1 MRQVVRSAAAPTSFG
16 RNVPAPTGGWNARD
30 PIAAMPPKDAV
41 FLDNF
46 FPSPS
51 DVQLRKGSA
60 LFATLPVDELPTGT
74 PPITPHNIRTIMSY
88 QAVSGT
94 AKLFVGLDD
103 GIYDATAGGSVAAV
117 SSAATNAVWQF
128 VNVTTAGGSFLWCC
142 NGVDKARYYTGSAWV
157 VLDTLSTPALTGIT
171 STDVTN
177 VSLFKSRL
185 FLTEKDSLSFWY
197 LPVNSVA
204 GAAVEFPMG
213 ALFRK
218 GGHLMATGSW
228 TLDGGNGP
236 DDYFV
241 AVTSE
246 GEVAVYAGI
255 DPSNAATWA
264 LQGVYE
270 LGSPLTRRCL
280 VKTAGDL
287 CVLTV
292 EGLYPLSKTLLSGS
306 LNKKAA
312 VSDKISKA
320 WVIYTS
326 EYKDLFGWQPIVFRD
341 ATMLL
346 VNVPVLSR
354 HDINA
359 VYSYQFVMNTQTGAW
374 CRFTGLPAEVWGIH
388 DGKLFFALHNKLY
401 QAWTGS
407 DDNGLPIDG
416 KAKTASFYPAGAGS
430 QARVTLLRPLLYSL
444 QALKLQL
451 GVDTDYDETQTTGSA
466 ISYAQSVAMW
476 DNEIWDQSYWSVG
489 ASTIAKWRS
498 VAHKPG
504 RAVSVRLRVN
514 SKGVTMSWI
523 GTDLILQK
531 GGLL

>member
-1 MRQVVRSAAAPTSFG
+1 MRQVMRSAATPTSSG

-30 PIAAMPPKDAV
+30 PIAAMSEKDAI

-51 DVQLRKGSA
+51 DVQLRKGSI
-60 LFATLPVDELPTGT
+60 LFATLPTDTEPGS
-74 PPITPHNIRTIMSY
+74 PHNIRSILSY
-88 QAVSGT
+88 KSPTGA
-94 AKLFVGLDD
+94 AKLFVGLED
-103 GIYDATAGGSVAAV
+103 GIYDATAGGTIAAV
-117 SSAATNAVWQF
+117 ASVCTNASWQS
-128 VNVTTAGGSFLWCC
+128 VNITTAGGSFLWGC
-142 NGVDKARYYTGSAWV
+142 NGVDKARYYDGSAWT
-157 VLDTLSTPALTGIT
+157 VLDGTSTPALTGIT

-185 FLTEKDSLSFWY
+185 FLCEKDSLSFWY

-204 GAAVEFPMG
+204 GAASEFPMG

-218 GGHLMATGSW
+218 GGYLVATGAW

-246 GEVAVYAGI
+246 GEVAVYLGT

-264 LQGVYE
+264 LQGIYE
-270 LGSPLTRRCL
+270 LGRPLSRRCL

-287 CVLTV
+287 CVLTT
-292 EGLYPLSKTLLSGS
+292 EGLYPLSKSLLSAS
-306 LNKKAA
+306 VTKKSA

-320 WVIYTS
+320 WITYTS
-326 EYKDLFGWQPIVFRD
+326 AYKDLYGWQPILFQD

-346 VNVPVLSR
+346 VNVPVLEEHS
-354 HDINA
+354 INS

-374 CRFTGLPAEVWGIH
+374 CRFTGLPAEVWGVH
-388 DGKLFFALHNKLY
+388 NGRLFFALHNKLY
-401 QAWTGS
+401 EAWVGA

-416 KAKTASFYPAGAGS
+416 KAKTASFYPAGRGA

-444 QALKLQL
+444 QALRLQL
-451 GVDTDYDETQTTGSA
+451 GIDTDYDESQVSGSA
-466 ISYAQSVAMW
+466 ISYAQSLAVW
-476 DNEIWDQSYWSVG
+476 DSAIWDQSYWSVG

-504 RAVSVRLRVN
+504 RAVSLRLRVR